1 MTIESRDSVGGIVRA
16 TQLNNKKI
24 YVLQIGA
31 SSFYKRRNFVLLQ
44 ITANVVPD
52 WGSFIITNWGSYYKL
67 GHPLLQNRI
76 AITNLSK
83 IC

>member
-1 MTIESRDSVGGIVRA
+1 M
-16 TQLNNKKI
+16 
-24 YVLQIGA
+24 Y
-31 SSFYKRRNFVLLQ
+31 YKLGQARFTNRRSFVLLQ
-44 ITANVVPD
+44 IIANVVPD
-52 WGSFIITNWGSYYKL
+52 WGSFIITNRGSYYKL